1 MNKVTVEIN
10 GMEYNLKGEEN
21 REYLIN
27 VANYVDSKIK
37 NLIDGNK
44 KLSTASSAILTAMN
58 SVDEM
63 FKARDEAKEIKNQ
76 FALLKSQISY
86 LERHNKELEDKVEGL
101 ETTFNLKIKEN
112 THVYENKIKNLEGI
126 VEKNGEEILSL
137 KKLRDDLKLE
147 IQDKNI
153 ILEHREE
160 SLNNLQE
167 EIHKLEET
175 YRKEKSEIEKNC
187 DDNLAKTLEEK
198 KSMEI
203 SLVDLENNL
212 KETNSILEE
221 KSNSIEKLKNE
232 KRVLL
237 KENEGKDREV
247 FNLKKEKS
255 ILEEIKL
262 QLTDNIRDL
271 EGKFKDYEE
280 NNSYKDK
287 VESLSKQITILEEE
301 AKKYKKLNEYLKEKS
316 KETSFTTSS
325 NFYKLKT
332 YQNKY
337 IVLIEELIESQI
349 RYICLNEDIEYI
361 PPMDIE
367 RYIENND
374 DFDIEEEVNFMI
386 RNGQRYPSSLKNKAI
401 RKMFTA

>member
-86 LERHNKELEDKVEGL
+86 LERHNKELEDKVEDL
-101 ETTFNLKIKEN
+101 ESSFNLKIKEN
-112 THVYENKIKNLEGI
+112 TDVYENKIKNLEGI
-126 VEKNGEEILSL
+126 VENNGEEILSL

-237 KENEGKDREV
+237 KENEGKDRDV

-280 NNSYKDK
+280 NNSYKDQ

>member
-86 LERHNKELEDKVEGL
+86 LERHNKELEDKVEDL
-101 ETTFNLKIKEN
+101 ESSFNLKIKEN
-112 THVYENKIKNLEGI
+112 TDVYENKIKNLEGI
-126 VEKNGEEILSL
+126 VENNGEEILSL

-175 YRKEKSEIEKNC
+175 YRKEKSEMEKSC

-237 KENEGKDREV
+237 KENEGKDRDV

-280 NNSYKDK
+280 NNSYKDQ